1 MATRARVRRLLVLHR
16 RFAAAQWRLVALH
29 RRFAAAQWR
38 LVALHRRFAAA
49 QWRSALLGVAFGVA
63 LAGCASEDRLS
74 LGRHDPPRATPPGAI
89 AGSAGEAPLPAAPA
103 GAAGTGTTIGSEPDA
118 RVAAE
123 PAVPEPIAP
132 PTMRGDAG
140 VPSLPRDAAIDVA
153 FDCEPGVYEAV
164 LSCEVDPSMLPPG
177 SWQPPPGGTAMSTM
191 LAFTVQPSPN
201 SQWLEVASGEL
212 MFDYVGFRFVA
223 QLQGG
228 LDCRTETFRAQIVD
242 GQYAA
247 PSGPFPSAPF
257 HGVLE
262 GRVDHSKQ
270 ALLGSWW
277 HGPPNGGPQC
287 TGEWMARPQR

>member
-1 MATRARVRRLLVLHR
+1 MATRTRVRHQLVVV
-16 RFAAAQWRLVALH
+16 VALH

-49 QWRSALLGVAFGVA
+49 QWGSALVGVALCVA
-63 LAGCASEDRLS
+63 LAGCAFEDRLS
-74 LGRHDPPRATPPGAI
+74 LGRHDPASPTPPGAI
-89 AGSAGEAPLPAAPA
+89 AGSAGEVPLPAAPA
-103 GAAGTGTTIGSEPDA
+103 GAAGSGTTIGSEPDA
-118 RVAAE
+118 HVAAE
-123 PAVPEPIAP
+123 PADVPEPIAP
-132 PTMRGDAG
+132 PTLRDAG
-140 VPSLPRDAAIDVA
+140 VPSSTGDAGSDVA
-153 FDCEPGVYEAV
+153 FDCQPGVYEAV

-201 SQWLEVASGEL
+201 PQWLEVAGGEL

-242 GQYAA
+242 GEYAA